1 MTAMSSTHPH
11 GHDGRGAHMHIVP
24 PGIALAAEAGRFGM
38 QLTPGVVKIFGHGV
52 PPRPISE
59 IGKLVDRVQAGHYLS
74 ALDPTLRR
82 RIRKTNAS
90 RFRLSPSE
98 LTEFIHDTH

>member
-1 MTAMSSTHPH
+1 
-11 GHDGRGAHMHIVP
+11 MHIVP
-24 PGIALAAEAGRFGM
+24 PGVVSAAETGRFGM
-38 QLTPGVVKIFGHGV
+38 QLVPGTVKICGHGV
-52 PPRPISE
+52 PLHPISE